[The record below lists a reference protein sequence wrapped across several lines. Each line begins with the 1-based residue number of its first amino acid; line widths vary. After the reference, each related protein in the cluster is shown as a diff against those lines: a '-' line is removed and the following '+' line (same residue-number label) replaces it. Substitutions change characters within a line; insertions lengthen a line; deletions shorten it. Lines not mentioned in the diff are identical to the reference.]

1 MTRFAKPLLS
11 LGVLAA
17 VAACGP
23 VNRSLESV
31 HRPVVQR
38 SDMAINLATAGD
50 ALATGSAERL
60 DGWFAAIG
68 LAYSDQVTID
78 DPVAAGAA
86 GRRAGVAAVL
96 AHYGL
101 LPDATPPVTPGNVAP
116 GTLRVIVTRATATV
130 PGCPDWSRLSQP
142 EFAAST
148 MSNFG
153 CATNSN
159 WAAMAADPNDL
170 VAGTPYRGSEAT
182 STVKAVDAWRT
193 LEPTGSRGL
202 QSTNA
207 GGRR

>member
-31 HRPVVQR
+31 HKPVVQR
-38 SDMAINLATAGD
+38 SDMAITLAAQGD
-50 ALATGSAERL
+50 ALAPGSAERL
-60 DGWFAAIG
+60 DGWFEAIG

-86 GRRAGVAAVL
+86 GRRAGVTSVVAR
-96 AHYGL
+96 YGL
-101 LPDATPPVTPGNVAP
+101 LPEATPPVTSGNVQP
-116 GTLRVIVTRATATV
+116 GTVRVIVTRASASV
-130 PGCPDWSRLSQP
+130 PGCPDWSRMSQP
-142 EFAAST
+142 EFSAST

-170 VAGTPYRGSEAT
+170 IAGTPYRGGEAT
-182 STVKAVDAWRT
+182 STVKAVNAWREM
-193 LEPTGSRGL
+193 EPTGSRGL
-202 QSTNA
+202 QGTNV

>member
-31 HRPVVQR
+31 HKPVVQR
-38 SDMAINLATAGD
+38 SDMAINLATAGN
-50 ALATGSAERL
+50 ALAPGSAERL
-60 DGWFAAIG
+60 DGWFEAIG
-68 LAYSDQVTID
+68 LAYADQVTID

-86 GRRAGVAAVL
+86 GRRAGVAAVV
-96 AHYGL
+96 ARYGL
-101 LPDATPPVTPGNVAP
+101 LPDATPPVTPGNVTP
-116 GTLRVIVTRATATV
+116 GTLRVIVTRATASV
-130 PGCPDWSRLSQP
+130 PGCPDWSRRSQP

-148 MSNFG
+148 TSNFG

-159 WAAMAADPNDL
+159 WAAIVADPNDL
-170 VAGTPYRGSEAT
+170 AAGTPYRGSEAT
-182 STVKAVDAWRT
+182 STVKAVDAWRKM
-193 LEPTGSRGL
+193 EPTGSRGL
-202 QSTNA
+202 QNTSA